1 MNKALKFRIANLMGK
16 VMESA
21 AKMTATT
28 SHDAFVRF
36 SAHVGNIDVDIH
48 IGGYDRN
55 KDCHTIGGFGWNTDC
70 NINCNDTFMSNDED
84 LAFDDNYHDRQAVFM
99 LEQVIERIN
108 LMSSGGLDVTKD
120 EIEKPINIDVDND
133 YS

>member
-1 MNKALKFRIANLMGK
+1 MNKTLKMRIANLTGK
-16 VMESA
+16 VTESA

-36 SAHVGNIDVDIH
+36 HAHVGSIEVDIH
-48 IGGYDRN
+48 IDGYDRN
-55 KDCHTIGGFGWNTDC
+55 KDCYTVGGFGWNTDC

-84 LAFDDNYHDRQAVFM
+84 FRFDDNYHDRLSIFM
-99 LEQVIERIN
+99 LDQVVERLN
-108 LMSSGGLDVTKD
+108 LMASGGLDVNKE
-120 EIEKPINIDVDND
+120 EIEKPLNIDVDSD